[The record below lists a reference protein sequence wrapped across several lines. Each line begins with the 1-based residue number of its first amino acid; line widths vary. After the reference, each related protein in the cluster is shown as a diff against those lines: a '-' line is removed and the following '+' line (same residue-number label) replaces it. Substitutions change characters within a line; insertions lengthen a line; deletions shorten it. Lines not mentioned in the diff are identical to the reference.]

1 MEKSYFFNNSKFEKS
16 YLSEVKN
23 GLPVDYLFST
33 YVRLWNLFVVD
44 LKKPSDQILP
54 FPEFI
59 NTFLSILLHT

>member
-44 LKKPSDQILP
+44 LKK
-54 FPEFI
+54 
-59 NTFLSILLHT
+59 TK